1 MKKGLRNYCNF
12 LGSEPYL
19 ITMIKYKV
27 VFFVTVLIIFLVCTR
42 AFAFHAEIL
51 PSEISPGDAFIVKLT
66 GLETKELPSA
76 VLNNRQFYFSSCGSE
91 CFYAIG
97 SVDADTEPGTYYIQL
112 HSGETKKNLSLTVKS
127 AVFPVIELTL
137 PEEKVFLSPED
148 QKKADGEA
156 EKLNSIWQIASE
168 RLWQGNFIMPVENII
183 STMFGTTR
191 IINKKKVSLHRGLDI
206 KGKEGEAVKASNR
219 GRVVLAEELFFG
231 GNTIILDHGQGIY
244 TIYMHLSKF
253 SVKPGYVVSRGEII
267 GSVGSSGRAS
277 GPHLHFGIK
286 VLNISTNPISVV
298 KLNL

>member
-1 MKKGLRNYCNF
+1 
-12 LGSEPYL
+12 
-19 ITMIKYKV
+19 MIKYKV
-27 VFFVTVLIIFLVCTR
+27 VFFVTVLSIFLVCTR

-51 PSEISPGDAFIVKLT
+51 PSEINPGDAFIVKLT

-76 VLNNRQFYFSSCGSE
+76 VLNGRPALPSKRGRQFYFTNCGSE
-91 CFYAIG
+91 CFYALG
-97 SVDADTEPGTYYIQL
+97 SVDVDTAPGTYYIQIG
-112 HSGETKKNLSLTVKS
+112 SGETKKNLSLTVKS

-137 PEEKVFLSPED
+137 PEEKVFLSPKD
-148 QKKADGEA
+148 QERADKEA
-156 EKLNSIWQIASE
+156 EKLNSIWQIASV
-168 RLWQGNFIMPVENII
+168 RLWQGNFILPVENNI

-206 KGKEGEAVKASNR
+206 KGKDGEAVKASNR

-253 SVKPGYVVSRGEII
+253 SVKHGYVVYRGEII

-277 GPHLHFGIK
+277 GPHLHFGVK

>member
-1 MKKGLRNYCNF
+1 
-12 LGSEPYL
+12 
-19 ITMIKYKV
+19 MIKYNL
-27 VFFVTVLIIFLVCTR
+27 VFSVTALSIFLVCTG
-42 AFAFHAEIL
+42 AFAFKADVL
-51 PSEISPGDAFIVKLT
+51 PSKINPGDAFVVKVTRDRVNPT
-66 GLETKELPSA
+66 GTETKELPSA
-76 VLNNRQFYFSSCGSE
+76 VLNGRPALPSKRGRQLYFSSCGSE

-97 SVDADTEPGTYYIQL
+97 SVDVDTEPGSYFIQL
-112 HSGETKKNLSLTVKS
+112 SSGETKKNLSLTVKS
-127 AVFPVIELTL
+127 AAFPVIELTL

-148 QKKADGEA
+148 QKKADREA
-156 EKLNSIWQIASE
+156 ERLNSIWQIASE
-168 RLWQGNFIMPVENII
+168 RLWQGNFILPAENNI

-191 IINKKKVSLHRGLDI
+191 IFNKKKVSLHRGLDI

-277 GPHLHFGIK
+277 GPHLHFGVK
-286 VLNISTNPISVV
+286 VLNVSTNPLSVV

>member
-1 MKKGLRNYCNF
+1 MSKSSF
-12 LGSEPYL
+12 
-19 ITMIKYKV
+19 
-27 VFFVTVLIIFLVCTR
+27 VFSVMVLSIFLVCNA
-42 AFAFHAEIL
+42 AFAFHGKIV
-51 PSEISPGDAFIVKLT
+51 PSKINPGDAFVVKVT
-66 GLETKELPSA
+66 ELETKELPSA
-76 VLNNRQFYFSSCGSE
+76 VLNGRQFYFSSCGSE

-97 SVDADTEPGTYYIQL
+97 SVDADTEPGTYYIQIG
-112 HSGETKKNLSLTVKS
+112 SGETKKNLSLTVKS

-137 PEEKVFLSPED
+137 PEKKVFLSPED
-148 QKKADGEA
+148 QKRADREA
-156 EKLNSIWQIASE
+156 ERLNSIWQIASE
-168 RLWQGNFIMPVENII
+168 RLWQGNFILPAENNI

-191 IINKKKVSLHRGLDI
+191 IFNKKKVSLHRGMDI

-253 SVKPGYVVSRGEII
+253 SVKPGYVVYRGEII

-277 GPHLHFGIK
+277 GPHIHFGVK
-286 VLNISTNPISVV
+286 VLNVSTNPLSVV